1 MNQEKLQ
8 KTISRN
14 YFFELINN
22 SVFRKTIG
30 NIRNH
35 KDIKLITTEERR
47 NYLVSELNYHVTK
60 VFLDHLLAIEIKR
73 TQIK

>member
-22 SVFRKTIG
+22 SVFRKAIG

-60 VFLDHLLAIEIKR
+60 VFLDHLSAIEIKR